1 LFLRETI
8 NSSERKAM
16 LIKTVLN
23 KIEHFKSFVFG
34 NAEFASIN
42 GHEALVIDIKPRKNG
57 KPECSVCGRRC
68 DVHDLLPVRLFEYV
82 PLLAF
87 KFFFR
92 YAPRRVKC
100 PECGIKV
107 EMMPWAYGKERMT
120 ISYQV
125 YLARWARRLSWKET
139 ADIFKTSWDSVFRAV
154 KYVVDYGLANRV
166 LDGVTEIGVDE
177 IAVFKGHKYLTMVYQ
192 LNADARRLLWCGP
205 ERRVKT
211 LLGFFREFGKERSAK
226 LKYVCSDMWAPYL
239 KVIARKAPNALN
251 ILDRFHIMRK
261 FNEAIDEVRR
271 IEVKEFKTAKQEN
284 VLEKGR
290 WLLLKRPENLS
301 EKQTSRLGD
310 LLKLNLSSIKA
321 YLLREDF
328 QRFWCYK
335 RYDFADKFLENWVTR
350 TLQTDLEPM
359 KKVAKMLRNHKP
371 MILNWFKAK
380 GRLSSGAVEGMN
392 LKAKLT
398 IRKAYGFKSVKCLQV
413 ALYHTLGD
421 LPEPLCNNKFC

>member
-1 LFLRETI
+1 
-8 NSSERKAM
+8 M
-16 LIKTVLN
+16 LIKTLLN
-23 KIEHFKSFVFG
+23 KVVRFKSFIYG
-34 NAEFASIN
+34 EASFQTVKDS
-42 GHEALVIDIKPRKNG
+42 EALIIDIMPRRKS
-57 KPECSVCGRRC
+57 KPECPECGKRC
-68 DVHDLLPVRLFEYV
+68 KTYDTQKARLFEYV
-82 PLLAF
+82 PIWAF
-87 KFFFR
+87 KVFFR
-92 YAPRRVKC
+92 YAPRRVAC
-100 PECGIKV
+100 PVHGVLV
-107 EMMPWAYGKERMT
+107 EAMPWGYGKEQMT

-154 KYVVDYGLANRV
+154 RYVVDYGLANRK
-166 LDGVTEIGVDE
+166 LNGVTEIGVDE
-177 IAVFKGHKYLTMVYQ
+177 IAVFKGHKYLTLVYQ
-192 LNADARRLLWCGP
+192 LNAGARRLLWCGP

-211 LLGFFREFGKERSAK
+211 LLRFFREFGKERSAK

-239 KVIARKAPNALN
+239 KVIAKKAPNALN

-271 IEVKEFKTAKQEN
+271 TEVKEFKTAKQEN

-301 EKQTSRLGD
+301 DKQTSRLGD
-310 LLKLNLSSIKA
+310 LMKLNLSSIKA
-321 YLLREDF
+321 YILREDF
-328 QRFWCYK
+328 QRFWEYQ
-335 RYDFADKFLENWVTR
+335 RSDFAGKFLDNWVTR

-359 KKVAKMLRNHKP
+359 KKVARMLRSHQP

-398 IRKAYGFKSVKCLQV
+398 MRKAYGYKSTKCLQV

-421 LPEPLCNNKFC
+421 LPEPCVIHRFC

>member
-1 LFLRETI
+1 
-8 NSSERKAM
+8 M
-16 LIKTVLN
+16 LIKTLLN
-23 KIEHFKSFVFG
+23 KVERFKSFIYG
-34 NAEFASIN
+34 DSRLTTIN
-42 GHEALVIDIKPRKNG
+42 GVDALIIDIKPRRNS
-57 KPECSVCGRRC
+57 KPECPDCGKRGKTY
-68 DVHDLLPVRLFEYV
+68 DTQPVRLFEYV
-82 PLLAF
+82 PIWAF
-87 KFFFR
+87 KVFFC
-92 YAPRRVKC
+92 YAPRRVIC
-100 PECGIKV
+100 PAHGIKV
-107 EMMPWAYGKERMT
+107 ELMPWGFGKEQMT

-139 ADIFKTSWDSVFRAV
+139 ADIFKTSWDSIFRAV
-154 KYVVDYGLANRV
+154 QFVVDYGLANRN

-177 IAVFKGHKYLTMVYQ
+177 ISVFKGHKYLTLVYQ
-192 LNADARRLLWCGP
+192 INADVRRLIWCGP

-211 LLGFFREFGKERSAK
+211 LLRFFHEFGKERSAK
-226 LKYVCSDMWAPYL
+226 LKYVCSDMWPPYL
-239 KVIARKAPNALN
+239 KVIAKKAPNALN

-261 FNEAIDEVRR
+261 FNEAIDEIRR
-271 IEVKEFKTAKQEN
+271 GEAKLFKATNQVN

-328 QRFWCYK
+328 QQFWCYQ
-335 RYDFADKFLENWVTR
+335 RFDFADKFLENWVTR

-359 KKVAKMLRNHKP
+359 KKVAKMLRKHKP

-380 GRLSSGAVEGMN
+380 GRLSSGAVEGLN

-398 IRKAYGFKSVKCLQV
+398 IRKAYGFKSLKCLQV

-421 LPEPLCNNKFC
+421 LPEPYVIHRFC

>member
-1 LFLRETI
+1 
-8 NSSERKAM
+8 M
-16 LIKTVLN
+16 LIKTLLN
-23 KIEHFKSFVFG
+23 KVERFKSFIYG
-34 NAEFASIN
+34 NSRIMSVD
-42 GHEALVIDIKPRKNG
+42 GDDALVIDIKPRKG
-57 KPECSVCGRRC
+57 SKPECPECGKRGKAY
-68 DVHDLLPVRLFEYV
+68 DTQPARLFEYV
-82 PLLAF
+82 PIWTF
-87 KFFFR
+87 KVFFR
-92 YAPRRVKC
+92 YSPRRVSC
-100 PECGIKV
+100 PNCGIRV
-107 EMMPWAYGKERMT
+107 EAMPWGYGKEQMT

-154 KYVVDYGLANRV
+154 QFVVDYGLANRN

-177 IAVFKGHKYLTMVYQ
+177 IAVFKGQKYLTMVYQ
-192 LNADARRLLWCGP
+192 LNAGARRLLWCGP
-205 ERRVKT
+205 ERKVKT
-211 LLGFFREFGKERSAK
+211 LLRFFREFGKERSAK

-239 KVIARKAPNALN
+239 KVIAKRAPHALN

-271 IEVKEFKTAKQEN
+271 TEVKAFKAANQEN
-284 VLEKGR
+284 VLERGR
-290 WLLLKRPENLS
+290 WLILKRPENLS

-328 QRFWCYK
+328 QRFWEYH

-359 KKVAKMLRNHKP
+359 KKVARMLRNHKP

-380 GRLSSGAVEGMN
+380 GRLSSGAVEGLN

-398 IRKAYGFKSVKCLQV
+398 IRKAYGFKSIKCLQV
-413 ALYHTLGD
+413 ALYHTLGE
-421 LPEPLCNNKFC
+421 LPEPMCNHRFC

>member
-1 LFLRETI
+1 
-8 NSSERKAM
+8 M
-16 LIKTVLN
+16 LIKTLLN
-23 KIEHFKSFVFG
+23 KVERFKSFIYGSSRLMTVDGF
-34 NAEFASIN
+34 
-42 GHEALVIDIKPRKNG
+42 EALIIDIKPRKNS
-57 KPECSVCGRRC
+57 KPECPECGRSGKTY
-68 DVHDLLPVRLFEYV
+68 DTQPARLFEYV
-82 PLLAF
+82 PIWAF
-87 KFFFR
+87 RVFFR
-92 YAPRRVKC
+92 YAPRRVLC
-100 PECGIKV
+100 PACGVKV
-107 EMMPWAYGKERMT
+107 EAMPWGYGKEQMT
-120 ISYQV
+120 FSYQV

-154 KYVVDYGLANRV
+154 QFVVDYGLANRN
-166 LDGVTEIGVDE
+166 LDSVTEIGVDE
-177 IAVFKGHKYLTMVYQ
+177 IAVFKGHKYLTLVYQ
-192 LNADARRLLWCGP
+192 LNAGARRLLWCGS

-211 LLGFFREFGKERSAK
+211 LLRFFREFGKERSAK

-239 KVIARKAPNALN
+239 KVIAKKAPNALN

-271 IEVKEFKTAKQEN
+271 TEVKQFKAANQEN
-284 VLEKGR
+284 VLEKRR
-290 WLLLKRPENLS
+290 WLILKRPENLS

-328 QRFWCYK
+328 QQFWEYH
-335 RYDFADKFLENWVTR
+335 RYDFADKFLESWVTR

-359 KKVAKMLRNHKP
+359 KKVARMLRNHKP

-398 IRKAYGFKSVKCLQV
+398 IRKAYGFKSIKCLQV
-413 ALYHTLGD
+413 ALYHTLGE
-421 LPEPLCNNKFC
+421 LPEPCIIHRFC